1 MPSRDML
8 PFIQCHHT
16 RGRALCGGFINPSF
30 STSVCAAA
38 PIVIEAS
45 AVSMM
50 FLFQFIVVMLLFVLV
65 FRLITLSCV
74 GGVAALVVMTIAHV
88 VMTFALV
95 EMTIA
100 LVEMTFA
107 LVVMTIALL
116 EIAVAPVEIVVA
128 PAALALYLYKVMVTG
143 PKSPAGIS
151 MFLVFLLQGYEVH
164 V

>member
-1 MPSRDML
+1 
-8 PFIQCHHT
+8 
-16 RGRALCGGFINPSF
+16 
-30 STSVCAAA
+30 
-38 PIVIEAS
+38 
-45 AVSMM
+45 
-50 FLFQFIVVMLLFVLV
+50 MLLFVLV

-74 GGVAALVVMTIAHV
+74 GGVAALV
-88 VMTFALV
+88 
-95 EMTIA
+95 EMTVA

-107 LVVMTIALL
+107 PVEMTSAPV
-116 EIAVAPVEIVVA
+116 EMTVAPVEIVVA

>member
-1 MPSRDML
+1 
-8 PFIQCHHT
+8 
-16 RGRALCGGFINPSF
+16 
-30 STSVCAAA
+30 
-38 PIVIEAS
+38 
-45 AVSMM
+45 
-50 FLFQFIVVMLLFVLV
+50 MLLFVLV

-74 GGVAALVVMTIAHV
+74 GGVAAH
-88 VMTFALV
+88 V

-107 LVVMTIALL
+107 
-116 EIAVAPVEIVVA
+116 PVEIVVA
-128 PAALALYLYKVMVTG
+128 SAALALYLYKVMVTG

>member
-1 MPSRDML
+1 
-8 PFIQCHHT
+8 
-16 RGRALCGGFINPSF
+16 
-30 STSVCAAA
+30 
-38 PIVIEAS
+38 
-45 AVSMM
+45 
-50 FLFQFIVVMLLFVLV
+50 MLLFVLV
-65 FRLITLSCV
+65 FRLIALPCA
-74 GGVAALVVMTIAHV
+74 GGVSALVEMTFALV
-88 VMTFALV
+88 GMTFALVEMTFVLVEMTFALV

-107 LVVMTIALL
+107 P
-116 EIAVAPVEIVVA
+116 EEIVAA

>member
-1 MPSRDML
+1 
-8 PFIQCHHT
+8 
-16 RGRALCGGFINPSF
+16 
-30 STSVCAAA
+30 
-38 PIVIEAS
+38 
-45 AVSMM
+45 
-50 FLFQFIVVMLLFVLV
+50 MLLFVLV

-74 GGVAALVVMTIAHV
+74 GGVAALV
-88 VMTFALV
+88 

-100 LVEMTFA
+100 LVEMTIAHVEMTFA
-107 LVVMTIALL
+107 LVEMTFAL
-116 EIAVAPVEIVVA
+116 VEMTVA

>member
-1 MPSRDML
+1 
-8 PFIQCHHT
+8 
-16 RGRALCGGFINPSF
+16 
-30 STSVCAAA
+30 
-38 PIVIEAS
+38 
-45 AVSMM
+45 
-50 FLFQFIVVMLLFVLV
+50 MLLFVLV

-74 GGVAALVVMTIAHV
+74 GGVAALVEMTV
-88 VMTFALV
+88 ALV

-107 LVVMTIALL
+107 LVEMTFAPVEMTFALVEMTI
-116 EIAVAPVEIVVA
+116 APVEIVVVS
-128 PAALALYLYKVMVTG
+128 AALALYLYKVMVTG

>member
-1 MPSRDML
+1 
-8 PFIQCHHT
+8 
-16 RGRALCGGFINPSF
+16 
-30 STSVCAAA
+30 
-38 PIVIEAS
+38 
-45 AVSMM
+45 
-50 FLFQFIVVMLLFVLV
+50 MLLFVLV
-65 FRLITLSCV
+65 FRLITLSCA
-74 GGVAALVVMTIAHV
+74 GGVA
-88 VMTFALV
+88 ALV

-107 LVVMTIALL
+107 LVEMTFAPAALVIALMETTFAPE
-116 EIAVAPVEIVVA
+116 EIAVA

>member
-1 MPSRDML
+1 
-8 PFIQCHHT
+8 
-16 RGRALCGGFINPSF
+16 
-30 STSVCAAA
+30 
-38 PIVIEAS
+38 
-45 AVSMM
+45 
-50 FLFQFIVVMLLFVLV
+50 MLLFVLV

-74 GGVAALVVMTIAHV
+74 GGVAAH
-88 VMTFALV
+88 V

-107 LVVMTIALL
+107 PVEMTFALVVMTVAL
-116 EIAVAPVEIVVA
+116 VEIVVA

>member
-1 MPSRDML
+1 
-8 PFIQCHHT
+8 
-16 RGRALCGGFINPSF
+16 
-30 STSVCAAA
+30 
-38 PIVIEAS
+38 
-45 AVSMM
+45 
-50 FLFQFIVVMLLFVLV
+50 MLLFVLV
-65 FRLITLSCV
+65 FRLIALPCA
-74 GGVAALVVMTIAHV
+74 GGVA
-88 VMTFALV
+88 ALV

-107 LVVMTIALL
+107 LV
-116 EIAVAPVEIVVA
+116 EIIVA

>member
-1 MPSRDML
+1 
-8 PFIQCHHT
+8 
-16 RGRALCGGFINPSF
+16 
-30 STSVCAAA
+30 
-38 PIVIEAS
+38 
-45 AVSMM
+45 
-50 FLFQFIVVMLLFVLV
+50 MLLFVLV
-65 FRLITLSCV
+65 FRLITLPCA
-74 GGVAALVVMTIAHV
+74 GGVSALVE
-88 VMTFALV
+88 MTFALV

-107 LVVMTIALL
+107 LVEMTVAL
-116 EIAVAPVEIVVA
+116 VEMTFA

>member
-1 MPSRDML
+1 
-8 PFIQCHHT
+8 
-16 RGRALCGGFINPSF
+16 
-30 STSVCAAA
+30 
-38 PIVIEAS
+38 
-45 AVSMM
+45 MM

-65 FRLITLSCV
+65 FRLITLSCA
-74 GGVAALVVMTIAHV
+74 GGVA
-88 VMTFALV
+88 ALV

-100 LVEMTFA
+100 LVEMTIA
-107 LVVMTIALL
+107 PVEMTIAPVEMTVAPV
-116 EIAVAPVEIVVA
+116 EIVVAPVEIVVA

>member
-1 MPSRDML
+1 
-8 PFIQCHHT
+8 
-16 RGRALCGGFINPSF
+16 
-30 STSVCAAA
+30 
-38 PIVIEAS
+38 
-45 AVSMM
+45 
-50 FLFQFIVVMLLFVLV
+50 MLLFVLV

-74 GGVAALVVMTIAHV
+74 GGVAAHVEMTIALV
-88 VMTFALV
+88 EMTIALVGMTIALV

-100 LVEMTFA
+100 LVEIVF
-107 LVVMTIALL
+107 
-116 EIAVAPVEIVVA
+116 APVEIAVA

>member
-1 MPSRDML
+1 
-8 PFIQCHHT
+8 
-16 RGRALCGGFINPSF
+16 
-30 STSVCAAA
+30 
-38 PIVIEAS
+38 
-45 AVSMM
+45 
-50 FLFQFIVVMLLFVLV
+50 MLLFVLV

-74 GGVAALVVMTIAHV
+74 GGVAALVEMTVAPV
-88 VMTFALV
+88 EMTFALV

-107 LVVMTIALL
+107 LVEMT
-116 EIAVAPVEIVVA
+116 VA

>member
-1 MPSRDML
+1 
-8 PFIQCHHT
+8 
-16 RGRALCGGFINPSF
+16 
-30 STSVCAAA
+30 
-38 PIVIEAS
+38 
-45 AVSMM
+45 
-50 FLFQFIVVMLLFVLV
+50 MLLFVLV

-74 GGVAALVVMTIAHV
+74 VGISALVVMTIAHV

-107 LVVMTIALL
+107 LLEMTIALL
-116 EIAVAPVEIVVA
+116 EMTVASVEIVVA
-128 PAALALYLYKVMVTG
+128 SAALALYLYKVMVTG

>member
-1 MPSRDML
+1 
-8 PFIQCHHT
+8 
-16 RGRALCGGFINPSF
+16 
-30 STSVCAAA
+30 
-38 PIVIEAS
+38 
-45 AVSMM
+45 
-50 FLFQFIVVMLLFVLV
+50 MLLFVLV

-74 GGVAALVVMTIAHV
+74 GGVAALV
-88 VMTFALV
+88 

-100 LVEMTFA
+100 LVG
-107 LVVMTIALL
+107 MTIA
-116 EIAVAPVEIVVA
+116 PVEMTVA

>member
-1 MPSRDML
+1 
-8 PFIQCHHT
+8 
-16 RGRALCGGFINPSF
+16 
-30 STSVCAAA
+30 
-38 PIVIEAS
+38 
-45 AVSMM
+45 
-50 FLFQFIVVMLLFVLV
+50 MLLFVLV
-65 FRLITLSCV
+65 FRLITLFCV
-74 GGVAALVVMTIAHV
+74 GGVA
-88 VMTFALV
+88 ALV

-107 LVVMTIALL
+107 LVEMTVAHVEMTIAFV
-116 EIAVAPVEIVVA
+116 EIVFALMEMTVAPVEIVVA